1 MKPEFTAVKKI
12 DQWRHIPD
20 RKGIHEGELAAKS
33 DLDQAKFFVKMM
45 KAVRFGI
52 NATAG
57 VPAVFKGAER
67 LTDPI
72 IEIGLCVDV
81 SIVLLRRR

>member
-1 MKPEFTAVKKI
+1 
-12 DQWRHIPD
+12 
-20 RKGIHEGELAAKS
+20 
-33 DLDQAKFFVKMM
+33 MM

-72 IEIGLCVDV
+72 IEIGRCVDV